1 MKTKAFALLALLT
14 AGLVLPVS
22 AKDKKEK
29 EKVTFLVSMTCE
41 SCQKRIEKNIAFEK
55 GVTDLEV
62 NLPKKLVTIEYRT
75 DKTSPEELKAALQEL
90 GYTAMPFKG
99 HKGEEQKQ

>member
-1 MKTKAFALLALLT
+1 M
-14 AGLVLPVS
+14 
-22 AKDKKEK
+22 
-29 EKVTFLVSMTCE
+29 
-41 SCQKRIEKNIAFEK
+41 
-55 GVTDLEV
+55 
-62 NLPKKLVTIEYRT
+62 PKKLVTIEYRT